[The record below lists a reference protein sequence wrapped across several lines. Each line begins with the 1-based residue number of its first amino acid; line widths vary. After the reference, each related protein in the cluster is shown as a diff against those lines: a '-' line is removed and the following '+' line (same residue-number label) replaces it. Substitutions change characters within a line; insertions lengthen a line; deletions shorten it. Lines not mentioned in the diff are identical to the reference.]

1 VRTRETRRGR
11 AGARTETT
19 VLYGGDEPAVDTLRV
34 TRPRGA
40 FARAACLGLVGAMLL
55 GLFAFPTSAGQ
66 DPYHL
71 HLVIG
76 GTPAS
81 RALALVSHL
90 RRERERIDDMEPLTV
105 PTAAGAR
112 GGPDVRVFSLRGN
125 DDSGSAV
132 LSLES
137 GGAALQAT
145 SPTIA
150 VPSQTAW
157 SLACPPV
164 GVPQTALATP
174 DPPPR
179 RV

>member
-1 VRTRETRRGR
+1 M
-11 AGARTETT
+11 
-19 VLYGGDEPAVDTLRV
+19 

-40 FARAACLGLVGAMLL
+40 FDRAACLGVLGVMLL

-66 DPYHL
+66 DPYHI

-81 RALALVSHL
+81 RARALVSHL
-90 RRERERIDDMEPLTV
+90 LRQREGIDDAELPG
-105 PTAAGAR
+105 PSAAGAR
-112 GGPDVRVFSLRGN
+112 EFSDVRVFSLRKN
-125 DDSGSAV
+125 DDSSSAV

-137 GGAALQAT
+137 RGAALQAT
-145 SPTIA
+145 VPTIA
-150 VPSQTAW
+150 VPSQTIW
-157 SLACPPV
+157 SPACPLL
-164 GVPQTALATP
+164 GVPQTALAMP

>member
-1 VRTRETRRGR
+1 MRETRRGR

-34 TRPRGA
+34 TRPQGV

-90 RRERERIDDMEPLTV
+90 RRERERIDDVEP
-105 PTAAGAR
+105 PAGAR
-112 GGPDVRVFSLRGN
+112 GFPDVRVFSLRVN
-125 DDSGSAV
+125 DDGGSAV

>member
-1 VRTRETRRGR
+1 MWETRRDH
-11 AGARTETT
+11 AGAHTETT
-19 VLYGGDEPAVDTLRV
+19 VLYGCDEPTVDALGVR
-34 TRPRGA
+34 RPPGA
-40 FARAACLGLVGAMLL
+40 FDRTACLGVVGVMLL

-66 DPYHL
+66 DPYHF

-81 RALALVSHL
+81 RARALVSHL
-90 RRERERIDDMEPLTV
+90 LRQREGIDDAEP
-105 PTAAGAR
+105 PGPSAAGAH
-112 GGPDVRVFSLRGN
+112 GFPDVRVFSLREN
-125 DDSGSAV
+125 DDGGSAV

-145 SPTIA
+145 VPTIA
-150 VPSQTAW
+150 VPSQTVW
-157 SLACPPV
+157 SLASPLL